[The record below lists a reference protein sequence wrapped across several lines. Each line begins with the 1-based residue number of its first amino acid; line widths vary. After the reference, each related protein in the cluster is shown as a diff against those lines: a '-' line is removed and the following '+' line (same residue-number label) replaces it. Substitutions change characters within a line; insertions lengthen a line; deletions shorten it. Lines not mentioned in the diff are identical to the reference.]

1 MQGCDEVDWRMACS
15 PGGGGAG
22 DTWVGLKITRQV
34 DRDGGLG
41 REETDTCRCSI
52 NQEPTNE

>member
-1 MQGCDEVDWRMACS
+1 MACS
-15 PGGGGAG
+15 PGGGGGAG
-22 DTWVGLKITRQV
+22 DTWVGLKITHQV

-52 NQEPTNE
+52 NQERTNE